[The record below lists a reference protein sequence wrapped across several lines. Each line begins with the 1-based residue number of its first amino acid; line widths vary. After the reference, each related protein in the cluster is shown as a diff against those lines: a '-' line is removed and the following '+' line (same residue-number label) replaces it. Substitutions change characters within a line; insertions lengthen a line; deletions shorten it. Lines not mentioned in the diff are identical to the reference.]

1 MHADGALFFCSEN
14 SVWLPRMCRRAT
26 SAASPDVL
34 LQLLLVLLSAYR
46 MGRRRA
52 CLKCCHVKERNAVRI
67 TATVPAL
74 WSLPDCD
81 GCDEQNNFIE
91 FTPIEGCE
99 G

>member
-1 MHADGALFFCSEN
+1 
-14 SVWLPRMCRRAT
+14 
-26 SAASPDVL
+26 
-34 LQLLLVLLSAYR
+34 
-46 MGRRRA
+46 
-52 CLKCCHVKERNAVRI
+52 VRI

-74 WSLPDCD
+74 CSLPDCD